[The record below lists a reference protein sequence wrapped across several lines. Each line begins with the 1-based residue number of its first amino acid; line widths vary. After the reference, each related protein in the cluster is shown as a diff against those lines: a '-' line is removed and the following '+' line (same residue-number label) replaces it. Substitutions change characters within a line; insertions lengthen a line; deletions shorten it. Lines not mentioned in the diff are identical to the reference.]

1 MRIRTSPMRSLS
13 RLTPKQRIGAAVALC
28 LAIIAVLILGRNWNP
43 HAIGNMP
50 GPVQQVLDTPTLSGN
65 DIFIN
70 ILRATGH
77 QKDIS
82 RGVMPGDYSWGPTS
96 ANGNNVYYV
105 DFEVPVNLSGIAKQL
120 GYPPQVSKS
129 SVPSGNPESG
139 NTIAYDQYVH
149 IKPLPNLASD
159 RLYFD
164 PDTHMAKFSFK
175 LNANGMVWDESW
187 NAVTVDS

>member
-1 MRIRTSPMRSLS
+1 MRLGTMPMRNLR
-13 RLTPKQRIGAAVALC
+13 RLTPKQLLAGGAVFG

-70 ILRATGH
+70 MLQVTGH
-77 QKDIS
+77 QGDIS
-82 RGVMPGDYSWGPTS
+82 RGILPGDYSWGPTS
-96 ANGNNVYYV
+96 EPSDNVWYV

-120 GYPPQVSKS
+120 GYPPPVSRS
-129 SVPSGNPESG
+129 SISSGNPESG
-139 NTIAYDQYVH
+139 NTVAFDDYVR
-149 IKPLPNLASD
+149 IKPLPNEASD

-164 PDTHMAKFSFK
+164 PDTRMAKFSFK
-175 LNANGMVWDESW
+175 LDANGMVMDESW
-187 NAVTVDS
+187 DAVTIDS